1 MSTSA
6 AFGNM
11 ASQLVTG
18 SEFSYQNKRF
28 VVCQLP
34 DLGNII
40 MLSDVGYWVDHYDE
54 LKSWCSTHKCQ
65 LAGMTVEIPDDETLT
80 MFCLS
85 WS

>member
-40 MLSDVGYWVDHYDE
+40 MLSDVGYWVEHYDE
-54 LKSWCSTHKCQ
+54 LKSWCSTHNCQ
-65 LAGMTVEIPDDETLT
+65 LAGTTVEIPDDETLT